1 MDAAV
6 EPPTPPAF
14 DGSAPELARRLPR
27 LELPFALGAALSAF
41 LVVTTGLRYGL
52 EDVRVGAFL
61 AVLLCAAP
69 VGTLARFCALPPPA
83 PVPRELDTDLRPPRH
98 PFRRRWLGLG
108 AVWVAAGMLVAGVL
122 GYVANAGRMYQRESA
137 IASMGVGALC
147 ALAILPGC
155 LWVVYKARAAGRAR
169 LGSIVAASD
178 RRAVWGAFGLVLAV
192 ESLAVLPNWFLHPR
206 DPSRFATE
214 PVATVT
220 AALALGLLGLTG
232 ADLLARR
239 RLTRLTALTASL
251 EELDAEVAETA
262 RHTDVGLGAELYGR
276 TLMGQRYRQGRE
288 RVPVV
293 RGSLEQASRVLAAS
307 AVASAWRALAGC
319 VAAALQL
326 WAANR

>member
-6 EPPTPPAF
+6 EHPTPPSF
-14 DGSAPELARRLPR
+14 DGSPQELGRRVPR
-27 LELPFALGAALSAF
+27 LELPFALGAALAAW
-41 LVVTTGLRYGL
+41 LVVTAGLRYEL
-52 EDVRVGAFL
+52 EDVRLGAFL

-83 PVPRELDTDLRPPRH
+83 PPPRELDTDLRPPR
-98 PFRRRWLGLG
+98 PPLRRRWLGLG
-108 AVWVAAGMLVAGVL
+108 AVWLAAGMLVAGAL
-122 GYVANAGRMYQRESA
+122 GYVANAGRMYQLESA
-137 IASMGVGALC
+137 IASTGVGALG

-178 RRAVWGAFGLVLAV
+178 RRAVWGALGLVLAA
-192 ESLAVLPNWFLHPR
+192 ESLAVLPSWFLHPR
-206 DPSRFATE
+206 DPARFAAR
-214 PVATVT
+214 PVAIGT
-220 AALALGLLGLTG
+220 AVLALGLVGL
-232 ADLLARR
+232 AASDWLARR
-239 RLTRLTALTASL
+239 RLGRLTALRASL
-251 EELDAEVAETA
+251 EELDAEVAEMA

-293 RGSLEQASRVLAAS
+293 RGSLEQASRVVAAS
-307 AVASAWRALAGC
+307 STASAGRALAGC